1 MRATVRASSCEV
13 NPLRSI
19 HFGVTRLHLTVR
31 KRVDA
36 EGLYVVA
43 KRIGIAPVTLRAFL
57 FGAPCRAGTV
67 AQIKAAMEK
76 TA

>member
-1 MRATVRASSCEV
+1 M
-13 NPLRSI
+13 
-19 HFGVTRLHLTVR
+19 TRLHLTVR